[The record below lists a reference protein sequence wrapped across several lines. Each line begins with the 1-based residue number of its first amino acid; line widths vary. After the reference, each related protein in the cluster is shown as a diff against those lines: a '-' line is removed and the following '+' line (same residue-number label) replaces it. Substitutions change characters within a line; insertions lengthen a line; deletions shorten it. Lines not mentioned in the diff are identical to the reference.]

1 MVRGGFVV
9 KRFAF
14 AVPGDLSTP
23 TGGYAYDRRII
34 AALGKLGWQIDIV
47 DLGQGFPFPS
57 DATRKT
63 AHERLL
69 AIPTDRI
76 VVVDGLALGV
86 LPETARMLDR
96 LLALVHHPLAVES
109 GISNEQAESLRAS
122 EQAALSA
129 ARHVVVTSAAT
140 AEQLSA
146 HYAVPVERVTVVRPG
161 SDPALPAPRN
171 ADNTVRLLSVGAV
184 VPRKGYDV
192 LIAALA
198 TLADLQ
204 WTLTI
209 AGDCTRNPKTAA
221 QLKAD
226 IKRHAL
232 GNRVAVLGAVSE
244 QRLGELYAETD
255 IFVLASRFE
264 GYGMAYAE
272 AIAHGVP
279 VVGTNAGA
287 IPGTVPPD
295 AGLLVAP
302 DDASAFASVLRRL
315 IGNADERRRF
325 ADAARR
331 AAGQL
336 PTWLESAK
344 LFARALEAVT

>member
-1 MVRGGFVV
+1 M

-23 TGGYAYDRRII
+23 TGGYAYDRRMI
-34 AALGKLGWQIDIV
+34 AELGNLGWQIDVV
-47 DLGQGFPFPS
+47 DLGQGFPFPA
-57 DATRKT
+57 DATRKM

-69 AIPTDRI
+69 AIPAGRI
-76 VVVDGLALGV
+76 VAVDGLALGV
-86 LPETARMLDR
+86 LPESARAIDR

-109 GISNEQAESLRAS
+109 GISKTQAEGLHAS

-140 AEQLSA
+140 AQQLSS
-146 HYAVPVERVTVVRPG
+146 HYAVPAERITVVRPG
-161 SDPALPAPRN
+161 SDPVRRAPRRP
-171 ADNTVRLLSVGAV
+171 DKTVRLLSVGAV

-198 TLADLQ
+198 TLADLP

-209 AGDCTRNPKTAA
+209 AGDCTRNPQAVA

-226 IKRHAL
+226 IERHKLA
-232 GNRVAVLGAVSE
+232 GRVDILGAVSAE
-244 QRLGELYAETD
+244 RLGELYEQAD
-255 IFVLASRFE
+255 VFALASRFE

-272 AIAHGVP
+272 AVAHGVP
-279 VVGTNAGA
+279 VIGTNAGA
-287 IPGTVPPD
+287 IPGTVPPE

-302 DDASAFASVLRRL
+302 DDAPAFAAALRRL
-315 IGNADERRRF
+315 VGDAGERQRF
-325 ADAARR
+325 ADAAREGASR
-331 AAGQL
+331 L
-336 PTWLESAK
+336 PTWADSAK
-344 LFARALEAVT
+344 LFARALESMT

>member
-1 MVRGGFVV
+1 VV

-23 TGGYAYDRRII
+23 TGGYAYDRRMI
-34 AALGKLGWQIDIV
+34 AELGRLGWQIDII
-47 DLGQGFPFPS
+47 DLGQGFPFPD
-57 DATRKT
+57 DAVRKM

-69 AIPTDRI
+69 AIPADRI

-86 LPETARMLDR
+86 LPETARAIAR

-109 GISNEQAESLRAS
+109 GISKEQAEGLRAS

-129 ARHVVVTSAAT
+129 ARHVVVTSATT
-140 AEQLSA
+140 ADQLSS
-146 HYAVPVERVTVVRPG
+146 HYAVPAERMTVVRPG
-161 SDPALPAPRN
+161 SDPVPPAARRS
-171 ADNTVRLLSVGAV
+171 DDTVRLLSVGAV

-198 TLADLQ
+198 TLLDLR
-204 WTLTI
+204 WSLTI
-209 AGDCTRNPKTAA
+209 AGDCTRNPKAAA

-226 IKRHAL
+226 IENHGL
-232 GNRVAVLGAVSE
+232 GERVAVTGAVSE
-244 QRLGELYAETD
+244 QRLRELYAQVD
-255 IFVLASRFE
+255 IFALASRFE
-264 GYGMAYAE
+264 GYGMAFAE
-272 AIAHGVP
+272 AIAHGLP
-279 VVGTNAGA
+279 VIGTNAGA

-302 DDASAFASVLRRL
+302 DDVSAFGSALRRL

-325 ADAARR
+325 ADAALK
-331 AAGQL
+331 AARQL
-336 PTWLESAK
+336 PTWPDSAK
-344 LFARALEAVT
+344 LFSRALEAVR

>member
-1 MVRGGFVV
+1 VV
-9 KRFAF
+9 KRLAF

-34 AALGKLGWQIDIV
+34 AELGNLGWQVDIV

-57 DATRKT
+57 DATRT
-63 AHERLL
+63 MAHERLR
-69 AIPTDRI
+69 AIPADRL

-86 LPETARMLDR
+86 LPESARALHR

-109 GISNEQAESLRAS
+109 GISAEQAASLRVS

-140 AEQLSA
+140 AQQLSS
-146 HYAVPVERVTVVRPG
+146 HYAVPAERITVVRPG
-161 SDPALPAPRN
+161 SDPVPPARRR
-171 ADNTVRLLSVGAV
+171 ADNTVRLLAVGAV

-192 LIAALA
+192 LIAALE
-198 TLADLQ
+198 TLPDLQ
-204 WTLTI
+204 WSLTI
-209 AGDCTRNPKTAA
+209 AGDCTRSPKAAA

-226 IKRHAL
+226 IERHGL
-232 GNRVAVLGAVSE
+232 GRRVAVLGAVSA
-244 QRLGELYAETD
+244 QQLGKLFAQAD
-255 IFVLASRFE
+255 IFALASRFE

-287 IPGTVPPD
+287 TPGTVPAN

-302 DDASAFASVLRRL
+302 DDAPAFASALRRL
-315 IGNADERRRF
+315 IGNGDERRRF
-325 ADAARR
+325 ADAARV
-331 AAGQL
+331 AAQHL
-336 PTWLESAK
+336 PTWPDSAK
-344 LFARALEAVT
+344 LFAHALEAMT

>member
-1 MVRGGFVV
+1 VV

-23 TGGYAYDRRII
+23 TGGYAYDRRMI
-34 AALGKLGWQIDIV
+34 AELGKLGWQTEIV
-47 DLGQGFPFPS
+47 NLGAGFPFPN
-57 DATRKT
+57 DTTRKA

-69 AIPTDRI
+69 AIPADRV

-86 LPETARMLDR
+86 LPESARALRR

-109 GISNEQAESLRAS
+109 GISAAQAESLRAS

-140 AEQLSA
+140 AQQLSS
-146 HYAVPVERVTVVRPG
+146 HYAVPAERITVVRPG
-161 SDPALPAPRN
+161 SDPVHLAPRS
-171 ADNTVRLLSVGAV
+171 ADNKVRLLSVGAV

-192 LIAALA
+192 LITALA
-198 TLADLQ
+198 TLSDLP
-204 WTLTI
+204 WILTI
-209 AGDCTRNPKTAA
+209 AGDCTRNPKAAA

-226 IKRHAL
+226 IEHHGL
-232 GNRVAVLGAVSE
+232 GDRVAVLGAVSA
-244 QRLGELYAETD
+244 QQLGELYAQAD
-255 IFVLASRFE
+255 VFALASRFE
-264 GYGMAYAE
+264 GYGMAFAE

-302 DDASAFASVLRRL
+302 DDATAFASALRRL
-315 IGNADERRRF
+315 ISNSDERRRY
-325 ADAARR
+325 AYAARS

-336 PTWLESAK
+336 PTWPESAK
-344 LFARALEAVT
+344 LFAGALEAVT

>member
-1 MVRGGFVV
+1 MV

-23 TGGYAYDRRII
+23 TGGYAYDRRMI
-34 AALGKLGWQIDIV
+34 AELGDLGWQIDIV
-47 DLGQGFPFPS
+47 DLGAGFPFPA
-57 DATRKT
+57 DTTRKA

-69 AIPTDRI
+69 AIPADCA

-86 LPETARMLDR
+86 LPDAARMIRR
-96 LLALVHHPLAVES
+96 LIGLVHHPLAVES
-109 GISNEQAESLRAS
+109 GISPVQAESLHAS
-122 EQAALSA
+122 EQAALAA

-140 AEQLSA
+140 ARQLSS
-146 HYAVPVERVTVVRPG
+146 HYAVPAERMTVVRPG
-161 SDPALPAPRN
+161 SDLVRPAPRRM
-171 ADNTVRLLSVGAV
+171 DNTIRLLSVGAV

-198 TLADLQ
+198 TLPDLP
-204 WTLTI
+204 WRLTI
-209 AGDCTRNPKTAA
+209 AGDCTRNSQAAA

-226 IKRHAL
+226 IERHGL
-232 GNRVAVLGAVSE
+232 GKRVAVLGAVSAE
-244 QRLGELYAETD
+244 QLGELYAEAD
-255 IFVLASRFE
+255 IFALASRFE

-272 AIAHGVP
+272 AIAHGLP

-287 IPGTVPPD
+287 IPGTVPDD

-302 DDASAFASVLRRL
+302 DDAPAFASALRRM

-336 PTWLESAK
+336 PTWPQSAK
-344 LFARALEAVT
+344 LFAGVLEAVT